1 MPVTVSPAAAISSPI
16 RGVQFNAPPDDIIPS
31 ITASIDK
38 AMKSLRPGED
48 GAIVGLADGK
58 GGANAALVLRVPHGF
73 EVYAW
78 IGKNWSAD
86 SDVEWGAAIRKSITF
101 RKT

>member
-1 MPVTVSPAAAISSPI
+1 MAVTVSPAAAIRSPV

-38 AMKSLRPGED
+38 AMKSLRADED

-58 GGANAALVLRVPHGF
+58 GGVNAALVFRAPHGF

-78 IGKNWSAD
+78 LGKNWQAD
-86 SDVEWGAAIRKSITF
+86 SNIEWGAAIRKSIKF
-101 RKT
+101 GK